1 MPQTLADIVL
11 TADERDAL
19 ETLARAGRGR
29 ADLARRAR
37 IVLRLAAGDSYGAIA
52 RGLGESTRTIGKW
65 KRRFL
70 EARVAGLEGRYR
82 GNTPLVWLRVLPGR
96 LLRRLCLCARL
107 SYGPNYTYKAD
118 DGYAGASRPIQ
129 SD

>member
-37 IVLRLAAGDSYGAIA
+37 IVLRLAAGESYGAIA

-70 EARVAGLEGRYR
+70 EARVAGLEG
-82 GNTPLVWLRVLPGR
+82 
-96 LLRRLCLCARL
+96 
-107 SYGPNYTYKAD
+107 
-118 DGYAGASRPIQ
+118 
-129 SD
+129 